1 MDFAQ
6 RWLLMLA
13 IATAIFAICLLI
25 LRVNIRTLAIL
36 MGALDC
42 PSLHFGC
49 TWMPGIL
56 VHQGEMFHQNRPA
69 HVLCANSSI
78 CKPVFTKEM
87 CMLLDYKR

>member
-25 LRVNIRTLAIL
+25 LRVNIRMLAIL
-36 MGALDC
+36 MGIGLS
-42 PSLHFGC
+42 SLRFGC

-56 VHQGEMFHQNRPA
+56 VHQVEMFHQNRPA
-69 HVLCANSSI
+69 HVLCTDTSMQA
-78 CKPVFTKEM
+78 CV
-87 CMLLDYKR
+87 YKTNVHAYAA